1 MYVSLC
7 FHSINHLDRYFYF
20 TTLETIPQA
29 LIIKISRKL
38 SILNSTENKRRAYDT
53 ATYILILTRVQRWI
67 RRYLLKYLTC
77 RITGLSPKISNY
89 QRCRDIQSF
98 LSSWEKK
105 KGNDDESFSL
115 FLRNNESNAN
125 EMGIKETKCHEEQDG
140 GNHFSRSTEVG
151 RNHQFDLPRGSGSFI
166 INTSGSTRDSSESVE
181 NAFSPAIKS
190 TSRTS
195 TSPNRDWSLD
205 DDSSRSFT
213 RLRVSTIR
221 SI

>member
-1 MYVSLC
+1 M
-7 FHSINHLDRYFYF
+7 
-20 TTLETIPQA
+20 
-29 LIIKISRKL
+29 
-38 SILNSTENKRRAYDT
+38 
-53 ATYILILTRVQRWI
+53 LILTRVKRRI

-98 LSSWEKK
+98 LSSGGK
-105 KGNDDESFSL
+105 KGNDESFSL
-115 FLRNNESNAN
+115 FLRNNESKAN
-125 EMGIKETKCHEEQDG
+125 ESGIKETKCHEVQDG
-140 GNHFSRSTEVG
+140 GNHFSRSTEVR

-205 DDSSRSFT
+205 DDSARSFT

>member
-53 ATYILILTRVQRWI
+53 ATYRLILTDVERRI

-98 LSSWEKK
+98 LSSWGKTRERRRIFFTVRTKQRIERK
-105 KGNDDESFSL
+105 RKRNKRNEMSRRAGWRKSL
-115 FLRNNESNAN
+115 F
-125 EMGIKETKCHEEQDG
+125 KEHRSSSKSPVRSASWIRLVHHQ
-140 GNHFSRSTEVG
+140 HFR
-151 RNHQFDLPRGSGSFI
+151 
-166 INTSGSTRDSSESVE
+166 
-181 NAFSPAIKS
+181 
-190 TSRTS
+190 
-195 TSPNRDWSLD
+195 
-205 DDSSRSFT
+205 
-213 RLRVSTIR
+213 
-221 SI
+221 